1 MPGRGFRYGAT
12 SEPNDAI
19 TSDQEIPWLSGRL
32 VVGFVATAA
41 ISQVVAMVA
50 LVATKPTLVAT
61 EPTLVATVPTL
72 VAGLGH
78 SRGTIDRKFNSK
90 RGDTRIVARILVA

>member
-1 MPGRGFRYGAT
+1 MWPGRGFRYGAT
-12 SEPNDAI
+12 SEPNEAI

-41 ISQVVAMVA
+41 ISQVVAIVA
-50 LVATKPTLVAT
+50 LVAT
-61 EPTLVATVPTL
+61 EPTL